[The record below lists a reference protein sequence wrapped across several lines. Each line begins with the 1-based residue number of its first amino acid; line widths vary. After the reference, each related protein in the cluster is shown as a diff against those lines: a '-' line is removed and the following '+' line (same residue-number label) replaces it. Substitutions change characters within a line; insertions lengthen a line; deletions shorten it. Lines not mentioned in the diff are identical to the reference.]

1 MDIITKI
8 WSQWETVEL
17 IGSGAFGKVYKA
29 RREELGNEYF
39 SAIKVMRIPSDQSEV
54 KDLQRSGMDAGSIR
68 SYYEDMIRNLLNE
81 IQIMESLKSANN
93 IVGIEDHQVVKIEE
107 GIGWEIYI
115 RMELLVDLGS
125 YLEQHTMSI
134 DEIVQM
140 GIDVCRAL
148 IACEKVNIIH
158 RDIKIDNVFVNEF
171 GSFKLGDFGISKQLE
186 KTQSAV
192 SQKGTNMYMA
202 PEVFRGEHYDQTVDI
217 YSLGIMMYR
226 LANDGRFPFM
236 PPVTQPLQFND
247 TQRALEKRLMGESMP
262 DPSNTD
268 AELSRIIRKA
278 CEYRSENR
286 YQSAEELAKEM
297 QQYSYRKNTRPS
309 GQPETQSEHVAESIQ
324 PVKTEDE
331 RTYAAFSTGVEK
343 HSVQQGGN
351 EKQSHSD
358 APEWSLSGNPTV
370 AAALEVATGIDS
382 SENEVV
388 KQLDFANASL
398 VEAKRG
404 QEEELEKTMAAIPE
418 PIPSKP
424 IKTESVKTEKPQPKL
439 KSEEKVKEKTKPKK
453 SHKGIFIGIGAA
465 VLVLGVLASLYFF
478 VGNPFGAKEEMASGE
493 TRTTVEKLG
502 ISLQFP
508 EGWEV
513 KKDED
518 SAWAYKGDA
527 SDLDMGVH
535 IRYTSSFKEEYENG
549 MNQEIADEQT
559 QFYSEF
565 CNVKESSLYE
575 IQGRKYWYVR
585 FVYNG
590 EEQSRFVTNQDTKWL
605 EFVMEKKGELSNEE
619 LELFQQV
626 MQTVQL
632 NFAGIDYSEL
642 QPADKDEPEPFE
654 LSQETTSSQGVGISL
669 KLPAACDITVDERN
683 RLLAE
688 YSRGWKGYALQITK
702 KDVSTLGYVDNGMN
716 DVTAQKILEAEE
728 TESGHVVE
736 KYLYE
741 NVGGRDYIYIR
752 AKDSEKLYVTMAT
765 VVNGMQYSFRFDS
778 EWYSSLDGQELK
790 AFLRDMIATATYP

>member
-8 WSQWETVEL
+8 WPQWETVEL
-17 IGSGAFGKVYKA
+17 IGSGSFGKVYKA
-29 RREELGNEYF
+29 KRKEFGNEYF
-39 SAIKVMRIPSDQSEV
+39 SAIKVMRIPSEQAEI
-54 KDLQRSGMDAGSIR
+54 KDLQRSGMDARSIR

-125 YLEQHTMSI
+125 YLEQHTMSV
-134 DEIVQM
+134 DEIVRM

-262 DPSNTD
+262 EPSNTD
-268 AELSRIIRKA
+268 VELSRIIRKA
-278 CEYRSENR
+278 CEYRPENR
-286 YQSAEELAKEM
+286 YQSAEELAKEL
-297 QQYSYRKNTRPS
+297 QQYSYRKNTKS
-309 GQPETQSEHVAESIQ
+309 VVLQETESA
-324 PVKTEDE
+324 PVKEDAQSMNIEDE
-331 RTYAAFSTGVEK
+331 GTYAAFSSGVENRP
-343 HSVQQGGN
+343 VQQGSN
-351 EKQSHSD
+351 ERQSHSD
-358 APEWSLSGNPTV
+358 APEWSLSGNEAV

-388 KQLDFANASL
+388 KQSHFANDSL

-424 IKTESVKTEKPQPKL
+424 IKTESVKTEQPQPKL

-478 VGNPFGAKEEMASGE
+478 VGNPFGAKEEIGISGE
-493 TRTTVEKLG
+493 KNSATPIPVEETVPDGSVTATLVPAEEKTGMMVFNELTVVMDFPDDWDVSDQREEKVEYQTIYGSLYNNFSHFRAEEIDKAFIDGNIGESMDANGVSKKLENHIKEYITYETVDAYEEGLEEYVWKNPTYETVVINSQKYIKVSG
-502 ISLQFP
+502 IL
-508 EGWEV
+508 E
-513 KKDED
+513 ED
-518 SAWAYKGDA
+518 S
-527 SDLDMGVH
+527 LDYAHVTYVTIVNGV
-535 IRYTSSFKEEYENG
+535 I
-549 MNQEIADEQT
+549 
-559 QFYSEF
+559 
-565 CNVKESSLYE
+565 
-575 IQGRKYWYVR
+575 
-585 FVYNG
+585 
-590 EEQSRFVTNQDTKWL
+590 L
-605 EFVMEKKGELSNEE
+605 EFAFDTEAA
-619 LELFQQV
+619 
-626 MQTVQL
+626 T
-632 NFAGIDYSEL
+632 ID
-642 QPADKDEPEPFE
+642 Q
-654 LSQETTSSQGVGISL
+654 
-669 KLPAACDITVDERN
+669 
-683 RLLAE
+683 
-688 YSRGWKGYALQITK
+688 
-702 KDVSTLGYVDNGMN
+702 
-716 DVTAQKILEAEE
+716 
-728 TESGHVVE
+728 
-736 KYLYE
+736 
-741 NVGGRDYIYIR
+741 
-752 AKDSEKLYVTMAT
+752 AT
-765 VVNGMQYSFRFDS
+765 QSAFDS
-778 EWYSSLDGQELK
+778 I
-790 AFLRDMIATATYP
+790 MNTITYTY